1 MERDLRK
8 EYKRQKEI
16 RLRVPF
22 KPRSRD
28 VGDHFSKAATL
39 AIREGVTAETYML
52 ACFQFCR
59 MKEGPYINAIAGTEA
74 EKWVKN
80 YKQQCTRP
88 AATLEQTPTAFVT
101 IAQPESPQ
109 NSGDIFEQE
118 VITEMSL
125 IREYIT
131 DAQFS
136 LAGAHG
142 VTKLDPSFAEI
153 ASRGGFMP
161 CICRPILSG
170 LNHEVR
176 RTFGYEVRSYLLSR
190 RAVQEALTRLGY
202 DVQLLWTWL
211 QNGDPL

>member
-16 RLRVPF
+16 RMRVPF
-22 KPRSRD
+22 KSRSRD
-28 VGDHFSKAATL
+28 AGDFFFKAADI

-59 MKEGPYINAIAGTEA
+59 MKEGPYLNAISGPVA
-74 EKWVKN
+74 EGWVRT
-80 YKQQCTRP
+80 YKQQCVRP
-88 AATLEQTPTAFVT
+88 TATLEQTPTAFIEV
-101 IAQPESPQ
+101 AQPDAPQ

-118 VITEMSL
+118 VVTEMSL

-142 VTKLDPSFAEI
+142 VTRLDPAFAEI
-153 ASRGGFMP
+153 ASRGGFMH

-176 RTFGYEVRSYLLSR
+176 RTFGYEVRLYLLSR
-190 RAVQEALTRLGY
+190 RAVPEALTRLGY
-202 DVQLLWTWL
+202 DVKLLWAWL